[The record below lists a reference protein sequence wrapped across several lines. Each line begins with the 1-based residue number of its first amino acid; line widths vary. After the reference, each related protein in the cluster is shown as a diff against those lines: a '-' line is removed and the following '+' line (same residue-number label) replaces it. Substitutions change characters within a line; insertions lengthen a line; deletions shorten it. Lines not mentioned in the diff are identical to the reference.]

1 MFEWLL
7 NTKEW
12 LLASRHK
19 LATMGVALV
28 ASLVGYPVIFGANGL
43 LVYHQ
48 KRAES
53 QQLQQQITTLEE
65 QNKALEEQ
73 IHSLKYD
80 PKAIEKEARERLRY
94 ARKGEKIYTLPAP
107 APQPSSQQTGER
119 K

>member
-1 MFEWLL
+1 MLQLL
-7 NTKEW
+7 MNTREW

-28 ASLVGYPVIFGANGL
+28 AAVVGYPVIFGANGL

-53 QQLQQQITTLEE
+53 QQLQQQIITLEE
-65 QNKALEEQ
+65 QNRAMEQQ

-94 ARKGEKIYTLPAP
+94 ARKGEKVYTLPAP
-107 APQPSSQQTGER
+107 ARQHSSQQAVER